1 MVFTFPFAVRLRM
14 ARDPKALSAVLR
26 CCKRALFTQLRRRS
40 RALGIK
46 DGRPAAI
53 TAIQVYGGAL
63 NLNVHFHVI
72 TPDALFVVTDDA
84 LRIEHLSPPTD
95 EDIDALLATVRRKVE
110 RLFEYGQLAVDEVAV
125 EVSTDDRW
133 CYDHDK

>member
-1 MVFTFPFAVRLRM
+1 M
-14 ARDPKALSAVLR
+14 
-26 CCKRALFTQLRRRS
+26 RALCAAEAS
-40 RALGIK
+40 RPSAG
-46 DGRPAAI
+46 AI

-72 TPDALFVVTDDA
+72 TPDVLFVVTDNA
-84 LRIEHLSPPTD
+84 LRIEHLPPPTD

-125 EVSTDDRW
+125 EDDTSALQLAIAEAVQTPRIATR
-133 CYDHDK
+133 DALDARP